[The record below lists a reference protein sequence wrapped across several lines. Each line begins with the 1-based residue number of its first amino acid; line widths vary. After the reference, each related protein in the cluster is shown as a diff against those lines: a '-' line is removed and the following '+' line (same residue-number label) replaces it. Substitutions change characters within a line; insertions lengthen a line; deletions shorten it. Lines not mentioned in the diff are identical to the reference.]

1 MPNLHEFATLW
12 RERRDNAA
20 CGVRERTPMR
30 NDHKQSTPRE
40 GIHVGTGRVG
50 CSDVIGT
57 SARHWQDAC
66 WQRAAEVVVDDF
78 GKEGGSKYS
87 WKTFPRSSWP
97 SYHRLDAS
105 FAQMKLFVYPL
116 PIIGVSCAR
125 LCS

>member
-1 MPNLHEFATLW
+1 ML
-12 RERRDNAA
+12 
-20 CGVRERTPMR
+20 
-30 NDHKQSTPRE
+30 NDQKQSTPRE
-40 GIHVGTGRVG
+40 GIHVGPALDVSGTGRVS
-50 CSDVIGT
+50 CSGVIGT

-66 WQRAAEVVVDDF
+66 WQRAADVVVDDF

-116 PIIGVSCAR
+116 PVWKHSPI
-125 LCS
+125 